1 MKFASSLR
9 NRAAAPSPLE
19 GSGAFRALQNETD
32 LARLTRHE
40 WWHWFFACTVTL
52 LAAAALVL
60 SFIPHL
66 FRQHAHFYEIRAD
79 QAQWATAVLLVL
91 FNARWV
97 YHQWFVRRQR
107 RLLTGAD
114 SSEPAARSASDLV
127 ADTNGTDPATG
138 LCARASAEHHLGK
151 EIARARRENTALSL
165 ATIHIDEFAELSSQY
180 GKSAADAMLKE
191 LARRMK
197 RAIRG
202 SDFAV
207 RLSAGDFLLVLP
219 ECTLGE
225 VKLILNRLGTL
236 EIGSSGDKNPVSVST
251 GWVDY
256 QPGESPSELLKRAS
270 HILHLYENAAKSP
283 LSTSLA
289 S

>member
-1 MKFASSLR
+1 MKSASSLR
-9 NRAAAPSPLE
+9 NPAAPSPLE
-19 GSGAFRALQNETD
+19 GSGAFRAAQNETD
-32 LARLTRHE
+32 LAQLARHE

-66 FRQHAHFYEIRAD
+66 FRQHNHFYELRAD

-91 FNARWV
+91 FNARWT
-97 YHQWFVRRQR
+97 YRQWFARRQR
-107 RLLTGAD
+107 RILTGAD
-114 SSEPAARSASDLV
+114 SSAPASSSSSDL
-127 ADTNGTDPATG
+127 ASTANGTDSVTG
-138 LCARASAEHHLGK
+138 LYTRSSAEHHLGK

-165 ATIHIDEFAELSSQY
+165 ATIHIDEFAELSKQY
-180 GKSAADAMLKE
+180 GKSAADALSKE

-207 RLSAGDFLLVLP
+207 RLSAADFLLVLP

-236 EIGSSGDKNPVSVST
+236 EIGSSGNKNPVSVST

-256 QPGESPSELLKRAS
+256 QPGESPAELLKRA
-270 HILHLYENAAKSP
+270 HHLLHLYENAAKSP
-283 LSTSLA
+283 LSASLA